1 MPIKVLAPGVISQI
15 AAGEVIENPASVVK
29 ELVENSLDAG
39 ASQIKVEVQGG
50 GIELIGVVDDGAGIS
65 AAEVELAF
73 QRHAT
78 SKITDVDD
86 LSSTSTLGFRGE
98 ALSSIAAA
106 AEVEL
111 YTQAASEV
119 VGSRIRL
126 SQGKVV
132 RQESRSRPRGTT
144 VTMRWLFRHLPARLK
159 FLKSASREE
168 SRIVHLLTQYALA
181 FPEVKFRLLV
191 DQHLNFETTGDG
203 SLRGVVACLY
213 GREMAQKML
222 VIEGEGTTPALSGLL
237 SPPSLTR
244 SNRSYISIF
253 VNRRWVRSPLLIKA
267 TEVAYRGLLMEG
279 RHPIAVINLALP
291 SADVDVNVHPA
302 KAQVRFRDEQ
312 MLFSMVQESLRAVL
326 SQVPIATEKTV
337 PFTTSSRQGESSWE
351 VHDREASVIAPLP
364 TIELPVLRVLGQLS
378 NTYIIAEGPDGLYL
392 VDQHAAHER
401 IRYER
406 ILAQW
411 KRQEVE
417 VQGLLSP
424 VTVELNPRQEATLK
438 SNRELLVQF
447 GFSLEPFG
455 SRSYLMRAVPVLIAN
470 TNVVEAI
477 TTLLDN
483 LAARED
489 PVPWQEKIARTLACH
504 SAIRGGQQLSREEM
518 GELIRQLERAEQPRT
533 CPHGRPT
540 MIHLTSHQIE
550 KEFGRI
556 V

>member
-39 ASQIKVEVQGG
+39 ASQIRVEVQGG
-50 GIELIGVVDDGAGIS
+50 GIDLIRVVDDGAGIS

-73 QRHAT
+73 QRHTT

-126 SQGKVV
+126 SQGKEV
-132 RQESRSRPRGTT
+132 RQESRSRSRGTT
-144 VTMRWLFRHLPARLK
+144 VTVRWLFRHLPARLK

-181 FPEVKFRLLV
+181 FPEVGFRLLV

-203 SLRGVVACLY
+203 SLRGAVACVY

-222 VIEGEGTTPALSGLL
+222 MLEGGGTAPALSGLL

-291 SADVDVNVHPA
+291 PAEVDVNVHPA

-312 MLFSMVQESLRAVL
+312 MLFSMVQESLRAAL
-326 SQVPIATEKTV
+326 SRVPIATEKIV

-351 VHDREASVIAPLP
+351 VHDRETSMIAPLP
-364 TIELPVLRVLGQLS
+364 TVELPVLRVLGQLS

-406 ILAQW
+406 VLAQW

-455 SRSYLMRAVPVLIAN
+455 SRSYLVRTVPVLITN

-489 PVPWQEKIARTLACH
+489 PAPWQEKIARTLACH
-504 SAIRGGQQLSREEM
+504 SAIRGGQQLSCEEM

>member
-39 ASQIKVEVQGG
+39 ASQIRVEVQGG

-111 YTQAASEV
+111 YTQATSEV

-203 SLRGVVACLY
+203 SLRGAVACLY
-213 GREMAQKML
+213 GREIAQKML
-222 VIEGEGTTPALSGLL
+222 VIEGEAATPAHSGLL
-237 SPPSLTR
+237 SLPSLTR

-351 VHDREASVIAPLP
+351 LHDREASVIAPLP
-364 TIELPVLRVLGQLS
+364 TMELPVLRVLGQLS

-455 SRSYLMRAVPVLIAN
+455 SRSYLMRIVPVLIAN

-518 GELIRQLERAEQPRT
+518 GELIRQMERAEQPRT

>member
-1 MPIKVLAPGVISQI
+1 MPIKVLALGVISQI

>member
-39 ASQIKVEVQGG
+39 ASQIRVEVQGG
-50 GIELIGVVDDGAGIS
+50 GIDLIGVVDDGAGIS

-106 AEVEL
+106 AEVKL

-191 DQHLNFETTGDG
+191 DQHLKFETTGDG
-203 SLRGVVACLY
+203 SLRGAVACLY

-237 SPPSLTR
+237 SLPSLTR

-279 RHPIAVINLALP
+279 RHPIAEINLALP

-312 MLFSMVQESLRAVL
+312 RLFSMVQESLRAVL

-351 VHDREASVIAPLP
+351 VHDREAPVIAPLP
-364 TIELPVLRVLGQLS
+364 TMELPVLRVLGQLS

-424 VTVELNPRQEATLK
+424 MTVELNPRQEATLK

-455 SRSYLMRAVPVLIAN
+455 SRSYLMRTVPVLITN

-518 GELIRQLERAEQPRT
+518 GELIRHLERSEQPRT

>member
-351 VHDREASVIAPLP
+351 LHDREASVIAPLP